1 MTWLKY
7 RYHFIQLPTVNI
19 IEVFAMIKFLI
30 TNAKEEIG
38 MAAFAY
44 GLIAVLIVLAAIASV
59 VSMGGG

>member
-1 MTWLKY
+1 
-7 RYHFIQLPTVNI
+7 
-19 IEVFAMIKFLI
+19 MIKFLI